1 MAQEVKS
8 GLEPRD
14 RFADSWIVLNLS
26 VSLTVFLF
34 LDLKIEASRLNQ
46 PTDRF

>member
-1 MAQEVKS
+1 MAQQVKS

-14 RFADSWIVLNLS
+14 CFADSWIMLKLS
-26 VSLTVFLF
+26 LSLTVFLF

-46 PTDRF
+46 PIDRF